1 MGYEWDDQKNA
12 GNVHKHGA
20 EFASIEQFDWENA
33 VFLPD
38 DHFDSGEERM
48 RAFGRIDG
56 QAHCLVFVLRSQDV
70 RIISLRPMHEKEVK
84 RYGI

>member
-1 MGYEWDDQKNA
+1 MVYEWDELKNA
-12 GNVHKHGA
+12 GNVRKHGVG
-20 EFASIEQFDWENA
+20 FASVDHFDWENA

-38 DHFDSGEERM
+38 DRFDYGEERT

-56 QAHCLVFVLRSQDV
+56 QPHCLVFVLRSQNV